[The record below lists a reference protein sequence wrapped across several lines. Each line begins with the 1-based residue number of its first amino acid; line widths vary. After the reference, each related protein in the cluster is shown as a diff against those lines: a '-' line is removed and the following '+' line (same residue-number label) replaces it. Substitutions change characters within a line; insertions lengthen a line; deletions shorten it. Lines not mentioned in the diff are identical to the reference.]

1 MTECTQ
7 EARAD
12 MAIYRSGRAATKVL
26 QADDIDFSAL
36 IRPGDRIAWGQ
47 CGAEPLALTRAL
59 MAQRHHIGGR
69 FSVFLGMMWSGTARP
84 EHTDVIDF
92 ASYSGGG
99 TNRALMQAG
108 VLDVLCCHYSDFVLA
123 LGPGGANQVDVLMLQ
138 VAPPGPD
145 GRYSLSAA
153 HEYLVPMIDTARLVI
168 AEVNHAAPWTYG
180 PRSLAAADI
189 DVLVHSD
196 RPLLNAP
203 TYEPTVADLAI
214 GRNIASLIEDGAT
227 LQVGVGAL
235 PDAVLACLHDHR
247 DIGIH
252 SGALTDGVCRLA
264 ETGVVTNAR
273 KSLDRGVTIGGVLMG
288 GERLNAHVHLNPLV
302 QMRPT
307 AYTHDT
313 KVLAALDRFVAVNG
327 AVEVDLTG
335 QVNAESA
342 GGRYVGA
349 VGGALDFVRGAR
361 ASRGGFSVFGLPS
374 RAGTR
379 SRIVAQVQGPV
390 STPRSDVGYVVTEY
404 GIADLRGATAAQRI
418 DRMLAI
424 SHPDDRAALAATFG
438 ASRPPL

>member
-1 MTECTQ
+1 MKLLH
-7 EARAD
+7 
-12 MAIYRSGRAATKVL
+12 S
-26 QADDIDFSAL
+26 DDIDFSAL

-47 CGAEPLALTRAL
+47 CSAEPLVLTRAL
-59 MAQRHHIGGR
+59 MAQRHRIGGR
-69 FSVFLGMMWSGTARP
+69 FSVFLGMMWSDTVRP
-84 EHTDVIDF
+84 EHTDVVDF
-92 ASYSGGG
+92 ASYIGGG

-168 AEVNHAAPWTYG
+168 AEVNQAAPWTYG
-180 PRSLAAADI
+180 ARSLAAADI
-189 DVLVHSD
+189 DVLVNSD

-203 TYEPTVADLAI
+203 ASEPTAVDLAI
-214 GRNIASLIEDGAT
+214 GRHIASLIEDGAT
-227 LQVGVGAL
+227 LQIGVGAL
-235 PDAVLACLHDHR
+235 PDAVLACLCDHR

-252 SGALTDGVCRLA
+252 SGALTDGVAVLT
-264 ETGVVTNAR
+264 EMGVVTNAR

-288 GERLNAHVHLNPLV
+288 GPRLSAHVHLNPLV

-307 AYTHDT
+307 THT
-313 KVLAALDRFVAVNG
+313 HSTRILAALDRFVAING

-349 VGGALDFVRGAR
+349 VGGALDVVRGAR
-361 ASRGGFSVFGLPS
+361 ASHGGFSVFGLPA
-374 RAGTR
+374 RAGAR

-404 GIADLRGATAAQRI
+404 GIADLRGATVAQRI
-418 DRMLAI
+418 DRLLAI
-424 SHPDDRAALAATFG
+424 AHPEDRAALAATVG
-438 ASRPPL
+438 VSRSPA